1 MDGLAVSGRAGSSTG
16 PSRAGLLPAAT
27 AEESG
32 SLAAT
37 VTGTGG
43 VNGAAAEWRRQR
55 LELAESAMIRAVA
68 LVSSGE
74 KTDTA
79 AYNMAIAGC
88 RHVGRPVQALSL
100 YERMREAGVP
110 ADRQTYEHAL
120 VCAMRLRRHAQAL
133 AVWEQLCADPHV
145 VPGRV
150 EYTAAISACERSGEY
165 GRALALFDA
174 MQAKGVVPD
183 SNAMHVAVLAANQI
197 RQPARASEMLSR
209 IELLGAR
216 PPTELYNGA
225 MLACAATE
233 QWTLAAELFT
243 RMHRLGVPRDAASY
257 SAVIWACHVGTGAHE
272 GARTKLLLAVDHL
285 LQEPAERVR
294 GWTGDIQLCDAAFEA
309 CAFSGHWRS
318 ALRWYVRTLEACA
331 RHAKWQIALDVMA
344 CSHAGNWA
352 QVLHVYER
360 MQAEG
365 VAPSV
370 TALNAVVLALGKTG
384 RTIEALDL
392 FERMLRGSDGGDGSS
407 SSDGRSGSG
416 LGRPLDT
423 ASYNAALVAAVDGAK
438 YSTAL
443 QLMQRMLSSGVRMN
457 ALSFTAAITAAQ
469 KLGNTSLSMSL
480 LEQMTT
486 TASAAAPAAAPSSAQ
501 EPTLL
506 EPSNGSAPPGH
517 EEEQQQEQQQHRWR
531 YTEAVALLSKLGR
544 ARDGARG
551 PNDVSAAR
559 EPGGAVAGEERVSTA
574 RANGVSDVPGIRR
587 PVWHTAAYNEAIAA
601 CVRDGQHADAL
612 ALFDRM
618 RSASPAERVE
628 PDRTT
633 LSLAAR
639 ALAIE
644 GKRDESYQLLREIR
658 SRGEEPDRTALLA
671 LLSACADASSWD
683 MALRVLEETS
693 TALNR
698 PPTAAAATT
707 AATATTAAASMG
719 AVAGAGMGD
728 AAAKVETATAAAA
741 ALASVQHGSSGSG
754 ELRALAMRACNNA
767 GRWQYALRLFD
778 AVRRTGAVPGATE
791 WQEAMHSF
799 AAGGL
804 GQRAAVGLNVMARAG
819 IGGVTFGVIESNV
832 ALSAAAR
839 SGRLSEA
846 VQLLVE
852 MADPDVG
859 SYDAVLARLV
869 STARHQDALALFERM
884 LASGLSPLEHHYRI
898 AIGACASI
906 AQGGRAA
913 ELLLDMQAR
922 GMVFSAAAADAMHAC
937 NAAGMPEVALDIFEA
952 IRFEAATPNSAAAT
966 SAANSV
972 HVFNAALDA
981 LRRQSEPSA
990 AVDLLLSM
998 HSKHSAEPLG
1008 SSYAIALSACRRS
1021 GRLDMLPRVLQAA
1034 VEHSER
1040 RPGWLCTDELHSELV
1055 RSLAEAG
1062 EPHAALRCYV
1072 QLVQARVPLSAALY
1086 NALLPALERCAG
1098 AGVLGLS
1105 TLGTALGTGRG
1116 RSAVVSA
1123 RMRDPHE
1130 RRIDAAD
1137 GKPYSRDE
1145 FADFYGDDADL
1156 MWAAAARITSSVGA
1170 HGGAPTGAA
1179 APGSVAAEAAAAPAL
1194 RVVEHGL
1201 AMGAFGETLSLAGE
1215 LLEINLSPFTTPAAL
1230 RAAVHYW
1237 AHALRAQLDALD
1249 GDVALTDV
1257 VFLAGASAD
1266 SSAEEASSVRTAS
1279 RVALSLRL
1287 FSPLQLG
1294 KSEDHTGHIHLLYSR
1309 DNKEVFVTRSTDG
1322 GESWGASTNL
1332 TASLKLEL
1340 DPESIFV
1347 ATGPPGGVQLASGRL
1362 VGGFYYNGLNGTR
1375 SAAIFSDDHGAT
1387 WRRGAEVFVSQTPLP
1402 NASSVVYMGGEC
1414 QVTSYAP
1421 AGPQGLV
1428 MLMRVRGDFPTN
1440 AVDHNHATAISRDG
1454 GETWTVASLIHAT
1467 SSYCEG
1473 SIATVGKSVLISA
1486 PSTTNGGRAN
1496 LTVWAARPVG
1506 ESLDAQYSL
1515 TVYPGASAYSSM
1527 LAGKRGGTVLNL
1539 FERDN
1544 DPYVPKNLTL
1554 ATFDVPALR

>member
-1 MDGLAVSGRAGSSTG
+1 
-16 PSRAGLLPAAT
+16 
-27 AEESG
+27 
-32 SLAAT
+32 
-37 VTGTGG
+37 
-43 VNGAAAEWRRQR
+43 
-55 LELAESAMIRAVA
+55 MIRAVA

-285 LQEPAERVR
+285 LQEPAERP
-294 GWTGDIQLCDAAFEA
+294 Q
-309 CAFSGHWRS
+309 
-318 ALRWYVRTLEACA
+318 LRWYVRTLEACA
-331 RHAKWQIALDVMA
+331 RHAKWQIALDVM
-344 CSHAGNWA
+344 
-352 QVLHVYER
+352 
-360 MQAEG
+360 
-365 VAPSV
+365 
-370 TALNAVVLALGKTG
+370 
-384 RTIEALDL
+384 
-392 FERMLRGSDGGDGSS
+392 
-407 SSDGRSGSG
+407 
-416 LGRPLDT
+416 
-423 ASYNAALVAAVDGAK
+423 
-438 YSTAL
+438 
-443 QLMQRMLSSGVRMN
+443 
-457 ALSFTAAITAAQ
+457 
-469 KLGNTSLSMSL
+469 
-480 LEQMTT
+480 
-486 TASAAAPAAAPSSAQ
+486 
-501 EPTLL
+501 
-506 EPSNGSAPPGH
+506 
-517 EEEQQQEQQQHRWR
+517 
-531 YTEAVALLSKLGR
+531 
-544 ARDGARG
+544 
-551 PNDVSAAR
+551 
-559 EPGGAVAGEERVSTA
+559 GGAVAGEERVSTA

-1040 RPGWLCTDELHSELV
+1040 RPGWLCTDELHSEL
-1055 RSLAEAG
+1055 
-1062 EPHAALRCYV
+1062 
-1072 QLVQARVPLSAALY
+1072 LVQARVPLSAALY